1 MAAVLIWLLN
11 RKKTKAEER
20 NINANTE
27 NLSFDQAIV
36 IGNEHKDIAKY
47 WKDQFA
53 GANKTIEDLKKLVED
68 QGVTIREMNEKI
80 EILLRR
86 DFEKTKTIEDQRR
99 NLLRWE
105 DNSVRL
111 GAIIKEKD
119 RQISDL
125 FKELESKE

>member
-1 MAAVLIWLLN
+1 M
-11 RKKTKAEER
+11 
-20 NINANTE
+20 
-27 NLSFDQAIV
+27 
-36 IGNEHKDIAKY
+36 
-47 WKDQFA
+47 KDQFA

>member
-1 MAAVLIWLLN
+1 
-11 RKKTKAEER
+11 
-20 NINANTE
+20 
-27 NLSFDQAIV
+27 
-36 IGNEHKDIAKY
+36 
-47 WKDQFA
+47 
-53 GANKTIEDLKKLVED
+53 
-68 QGVTIREMNEKI
+68 MNEKI